1 MMMKLPK
8 ILFFLLCFSIL
19 AFMVS
24 MTFAEEPD
32 ALTADWADLKFENQD
47 LSRLQSP
54 IDPALLENDKTGID
68 RQYLLA
74 QSPTGEQGGSTSNS
88 EQTLAF
94 SNAEEAAR
102 QSSNP
107 LGGDFMI
114 LLNQFDNYAMQGDI
128 TDKTRWINNWAFQ
141 PVVPVPME
149 KTIGKHWIWVNRPTF
164 NIVLNADLPDVDDAG
179 LNLPPNLPNPP
190 PKPPGGFPPGGVP
203 FESFSGFGD
212 IVYFT
217 LLGQSLP
224 QQSWGGGDLVWAGG
238 LTTQWPTASK
248 DELGSGVY
256 SVGPAGVLAFIGKRF
271 IVGGLYQQWL
281 SYAEGGNGSGDNQNF
296 SWLNLF
302 YFLNFEDGWQVG
314 GTPIITADWE
324 ANDSDDRW
332 TVPVGLGVYKTHF
345 FGKIPMKMGVEMQ
358 WMPVNPDTYGQ
369 EWNIRLTL
377 APIIPSFFK

>member
-1 MMMKLPK
+1 MKKK
-8 ILFFLLCFSIL
+8 IVLVIFFSALTLMAASYVL
-19 AFMVS
+19 AEV
-24 MTFAEEPD
+24 PD
-32 ALTADWADLKFENQD
+32 ASATARED
-47 LSRLQSP
+47 LSYSNR
-54 IDPALLENDKTGID
+54 DLLNVEPPFMPGRFGDKRVTGD
-68 RQYLLA
+68 DQFLLA
-74 QSPTGEQGGSTSNS
+74 QNQAAESGQSAGS
-88 EQTLAF
+88 EQKASAF
-94 SNAEEAAR
+94 SSADEAAR

-107 LGGDFMI
+107 LGGQFMI

-141 PVVPVPME
+141 PVVPIPME
-149 KTIGKHWIWVNRPTF
+149 KTIGENWIWVNRPTF

-203 FESFSGFGD
+203 FDSFSGFGD
-212 IVYFT
+212 IVYFS

-224 QQSWGGGDLVWAGG
+224 QQRWGGGDFVWAGG

-248 DELGSGVY
+248 DELGGGVY
-256 SVGPAGVLAFIGKRF
+256 SVGPSGVLAFIGKKF

-324 ANDSDDRW
+324 ADDSDDRW
-332 TVPVGLGVYKTHF
+332 TIPIGLGVYKTQF
-345 FGKIPMKMGVEMQ
+345 FGKMPMKMGVEMQ

-369 EWNIRLTL
+369 EWNIRLTI